1 MQDILFSFFNAFWLF
16 IWFNT
21 EAFIEYFKYIP
32 KLNDILKIKEYHKY
46 QFTGGNLSYP
56 VFLQVNY
63 NNFFTRLISCVYCL
77 LFWINTISLIY
88 ISNYLIF
95 FVNYIFSIVIYY
107 ILLIIIKN
115 YNN

>member
-1 MQDILFSFFNAFWLF
+1 MKDLYFSFFNVFCLF

-32 KLNDILKIKEYHKY
+32 IINKLLKIKEYYKY
-46 QFTGGNLSYP
+46 QLTGGNLNYP

-88 ISNYLIF
+88 INNYLIF
-95 FVNYIFSIVIYY
+95 FGNYILSIIIYY
-107 ILLIIIKN
+107 ILLLIIKK